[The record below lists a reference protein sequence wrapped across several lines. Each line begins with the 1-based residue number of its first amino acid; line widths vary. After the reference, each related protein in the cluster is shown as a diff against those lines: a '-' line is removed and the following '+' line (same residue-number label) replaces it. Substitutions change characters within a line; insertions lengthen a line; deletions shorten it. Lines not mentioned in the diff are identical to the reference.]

1 MLDCLGDLVNR
12 EPSEHGAARYNGRDD
27 EGDLRKSSLH
37 RGGGIHFPFYKILVE
52 DAFSPDQASTLNYCS
67 G

>member
-37 RGGGIHFPFYKILVE
+37 RGGPFSKILVE
-52 DAFSPDQASTLNYCS
+52 DAFSSTLNHCS